1 MIRDALSPIVEL
13 FRELAASILYRLRK
27 RRTSGKQRKALPRTY
42 KEYRKYKT
50 TYGVAPGDIV
60 FIEESESVILSIKG
74 PPTIGAKVEYYDL
87 NRGRKYKTG
96 LANLF
101 RK

>member
-1 MIRDALSPIVEL
+1 MIIEL
-13 FRELAASILYRLRK
+13 FRELGASILYQFRRLRTFG
-27 RRTSGKQRKALPRTY
+27 RQRKALPRTY
-42 KEYRKYKT
+42 NEYRKYKT

-60 FIEESESVILSIKG
+60 FIEESESVVLSING

-87 NRGRKYKTG
+87 NRDRKYKTG

-101 RK
+101 RE